1 MAIIPY
7 DFRDKYVCIM
17 GLGYVGLTLATV
29 MAETGFIV
37 LGVEIKPN
45 LVKQIQKGKPHFYEP
60 SLKDRLK
67 QVVESGKLQCFQ
79 KIPCDYAGTVFII
92 TVGTPLDASGKARLD
107 MVENVSREVASVLK
121 DKDLVIL
128 RSTLKPGTTRNI
140 VMPILQSSGANF
152 DLAFCPER
160 TLEGK
165 ALQELRQL
173 PQIIGE
179 ATPGA
184 SVRASQLF
192 QFITPTTVRVTD
204 AETAEMIK
212 LIDNAQRDM
221 LFAYANEIARLCDAF
236 GISAREVIEA
246 GKLGYPRTN
255 LPMPGPVGGPC
266 LEKDSY
272 ILAEKMLEI
281 GIRPEITLAAR
292 NINERQPE
300 EIIAYLKKLSVN
312 ISGFP
317 EHPVIT
323 LMGIAFKGHPAT
335 DDLRGSMAKP
345 IFKALQKY
353 FPESEYRGFDAVV
366 PEKQIKKLG
375 LKPYTNLEQAILG
388 SNLVLILNN
397 HSVFSTMPVEK
408 LACKLARPGLIYDF
422 WNNFIAEDLQ
432 LPPGTG
438 YMALGSHN
446 RALLLYEKIIAR

>member
-1 MAIIPY
+1 
-7 DFRDKYVCIM
+7 
-17 GLGYVGLTLATV
+17 
-29 MAETGFIV
+29 
-37 LGVEIKPN
+37 
-45 LVKQIQKGKPHFYEP
+45 
-60 SLKDRLK
+60 
-67 QVVESGKLQCFQ
+67 
-79 KIPCDYAGTVFII
+79 
-92 TVGTPLDASGKARLD
+92 
-107 MVENVSREVASVLK
+107 
-121 DKDLVIL
+121 
-128 RSTLKPGTTRNI
+128 
-140 VMPILQSSGANF
+140 MPILQSSGANF

-221 LFAYANEIARLCDAF
+221 LFAYANEIARLCDAI

-246 GKLGYPRTN
+246 GKLGYSRTN

-292 NINERQPE
+292 KINERQPE
-300 EIIAYLKKLSVN
+300 EIIAYLKKLSGN

-323 LMGIAFKGHPAT
+323 LMGIAFKGQPPT

-353 FPESEYRGFDAVV
+353 FPASEYRGFDAVV
-366 PEKQIKKLG
+366 PEKQIKNLG

-388 SNLVLILNN
+388 SNLVDP
-397 HSVFSTMPVEK
+397 SRRQE
-408 LACKLARPGLIYDF
+408 AGLSR
-422 WNNFIAEDLQ
+422 AEHLYGEHLGPHGQAHRVLHERQLQ
-432 LPPGTG
+432 VQFQAADELRVLRQCGT
-438 YMALGSHN
+438 
-446 RALLLYEKIIAR
+446 RAAKAAGFFGAAQ